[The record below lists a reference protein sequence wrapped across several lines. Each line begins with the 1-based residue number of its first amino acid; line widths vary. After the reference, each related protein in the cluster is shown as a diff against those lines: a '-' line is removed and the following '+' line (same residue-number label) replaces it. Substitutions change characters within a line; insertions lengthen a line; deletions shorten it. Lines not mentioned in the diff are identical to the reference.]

1 MTLPAQGANF
11 ISPQSRNNMAPSVEI
26 SIPTTQISHST
37 NPYTIYNITLR
48 LPLRSFTIQKRYS
61 DFTALHSALISQ
73 AGAPPP
79 ATLPQKSWFARTTSN
94 PALTEQRRRGL
105 ESYLRSI
112 NEADDPRWRD
122 TSAWRAFLNLPSST
136 ASISASAL
144 HNAITTPT
152 SATDSV
158 VWLDCHRDLKSLL
171 HDARLQLTRRD
182 QAATA
187 QAQHECSA
195 QAKKCLVR
203 AGTMIIT
210 LERGLRDQGWDLG
223 DGELRRRKD
232 LLGSAKKEKEGL
244 DHLLNAMVAKTQ
256 LDKTVANVKDKTALV
271 GSAAVAQ
278 RQPKQGRVLGKE
290 TGRTRELDNQGVL
303 QLQKQLMR
311 EQDLDVEE
319 LAKVVRRQR
328 ELGTAIQEELDV
340 QRDLLGL
347 LDEDVT
353 RVAGKVEVVRKRV
366 DKIS

>member
-1 MTLPAQGANF
+1 
-11 ISPQSRNNMAPSVEI
+11 MAPAVEI
-26 SIPTTQISHST
+26 SIPTTQISNTT
-37 NPYTIYNITLR
+37 NPYTIYDITLR
-48 LPLRSFTIQKRYS
+48 LPLRSFTVQKRFS
-61 DFTALHSALISQ
+61 EFTALHSALTSQ
-73 AGAPPP
+73 AGTPPS

-94 PALTEQRRRGL
+94 PALTESRRKGL
-105 ESYLRSI
+105 ESYLRDI

-122 TSAWRAFLNLPSST
+122 TSAWRSFLNLPSST
-136 ASISASAL
+136 TSNSASTL
-144 HNAITTPT
+144 HSAITTPT
-152 SATDSV
+152 SVTDPV

-195 QAKKCLVR
+195 QAKKSLVR

-256 LDKTVANVKDKTALV
+256 LDKTVASVKDKTALI
-271 GSAAVAQ
+271 GTTQQA
-278 RQPKQGRVLGKE
+278 PKQGRVLGKE

-303 QLQKQLMR
+303 QLQKQLMQ

-328 ELGTAIQEELDV
+328 ELGSAIQEELDV